1 MAELMNRTALITG
14 ATVGIGNAYA
24 RFLAARGYDLVLVAR
39 DEGRLHGV
47 AEELRAKFGVQ
58 VEPFRADLSRYD
70 ETAWVEQRLAD
81 PQRPI
86 DVLINNAGYGL
97 NRKFTNGDLLAEQ
110 AMCDV
115 LCRAVLRLS
124 HAAALGMKE
133 RGRGTII
140 NVSSVAG
147 WWPYSTYSA
156 AKSYVTAFTQNL
168 HNELKPHGVKVSAVC
183 PGYTRTEF
191 HSRGGFSGK
200 QMQWIPSFLW
210 LDADQLV
217 AESWADAERNKAI
230 SVPGRIWKVLVFLM
244 RRIG

>member
-1 MAELMNRTALITG
+1 MAKPMTQTALITG

-24 RFLAARGYDLVLVAR
+24 RFLAARGYDLVIVAR
-39 DEGRLHGV
+39 DEARLHAV
-47 AEELRAKFGVQ
+47 AEDLRTKFGVQ

-81 PQRPI
+81 PHRPI

-110 AMCDV
+110 AMFDV

-133 RGRGTII
+133 RRRGTII

-168 HNELKPHGVKVSAVC
+168 HNELKPHGVKVSALC

-191 HSRGGFSGK
+191 HARGGFSGK
-200 QMQWIPSFLW
+200 QMQWIPAFLW

-217 AESWADAERNKAI
+217 ADSWADAERNKAI
-230 SVPGRIWKVLVFLM
+230 SVPGKIWKVLVFLM